1 MKNIEVSDEVYDKLI
16 SIANDMT
23 TQDPRGT
30 RGPHIFVIRE
40 YVKEYDRNLNGDEKS
55 LVDPSG
61 DFFEIEKVGDFLE
74 YLDERS
80 IEYNK
85 EEVLEMWNDFDC
97 DLDEFMESRGIELSR
112 ISYSWV
118 PRDHNAFFTE
128 KACEDHIKSNHYH
141 YNSPISYLKHGW
153 RNPEM
158 ETIQEFL
165 CGLVG
170 KKMHT

>member
-1 MKNIEVSDEVYDKLI
+1 MKNIQVSDEVYDKLM

-40 YVKEYDRNLNGDEKS
+40 FVKDYDWGLNGDERC
-55 LVDPSG
+55 LVDSDG
-61 DFFEIEKVGDFLE
+61 DYFSIEKFDDFLE
-74 YLDERS
+74 YLDDRS
-80 IEYNK
+80 VEYDK
-85 EEVLEMWNDFDC
+85 ETAREMWEDFSY
-97 DLDEFMESRGIELSR
+97 DLDEFIEENKLSLSR
-112 ISYSWV
+112 ITYNWV
-118 PRDHNAFFTE
+118 PKDHNAFFTE
-128 KACEDHIKSNHYH
+128 RACEDHIKSNHYH
-141 YNSPISYLKHGW
+141 YNKPMSYLKHGW

-170 KKMHT
+170 KRMHT